1 MMSWTEKASAR
12 AAQLGLSRAILL
24 MLAALLI
31 YGVLNVFLNFF
42 NSWALSSKGAAFSF
56 PLFYSLWHMVASALG
71 CWLLILIKKRPLPSW
86 SEARR
91 TALPHALPRRHR
103 HRHRHRATTH
113 RRSPARSSS
122 AAGGGRCRS
131 PSAPPPTSR

>member
-1 MMSWTEKASAR
+1 MMSWSEKTSAR
-12 AAQLGLSRAILL
+12 LGQLGLSRALL
-24 MLAALLI
+24 AMLAALLI

-91 TALPHALPRRHR
+91 RHAHALP
-103 HRHRHRATTH
+103 RHRHRATTH

-122 AAGGGRCRS
+122 AAGGEPCRS

>member
-1 MMSWTEKASAR
+1 MMSWSEKTSAR
-12 AAQLGLSRAILL
+12 LGQLGLSRALL
-24 MLAALLI
+24 AMLAALLI

-86 SEARR
+86 SEAVS
-91 TALPHALPRRHR
+91 TWLPFR
-103 HRHRHRATTH
+103 
-113 RRSPARSSS
+113 
-122 AAGGGRCRS
+122 
-131 PSAPPPTSR
+131 